1 MKTQVFRIQASAK
14 HLILASPV
22 FQKALTEGWKEGF
35 HLVEKGA
42 VENTISGW
50 DLDAFLILM
59 NNFHC
64 RPQILPREI
73 SLELLAKVAILADYY

>member
-1 MKTQVFRIQASAK
+1 M
-14 HLILASPV
+14 

-35 HLVEKGA
+35 YLIEKGA

-59 NNFHC
+59 NIFHC

-73 SLELLAKVAILADYY
+73 SLELLAKVAILADYYQCQTIVHYFADRWIKSL